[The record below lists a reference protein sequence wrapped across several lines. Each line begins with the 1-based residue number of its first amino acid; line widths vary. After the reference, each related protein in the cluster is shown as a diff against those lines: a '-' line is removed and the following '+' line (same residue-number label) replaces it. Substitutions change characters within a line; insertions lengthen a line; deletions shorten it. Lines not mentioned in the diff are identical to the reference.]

1 MGIGEQ
7 IFNFYDKKLEELLIL
22 DSMNTVLIK
31 QDPVM
36 VGSHKDEPP
45 DPEDF
50 MLQDTLPLFE
60 NRLDLS

>member
-1 MGIGEQ
+1 
-7 IFNFYDKKLEELLIL
+7 
-22 DSMNTVLIK
+22 MNTVLIK

-60 NRLDLS
+60 NRFEAFNLILTLNIEL